1 MDNFRVIYRILRYL
15 EKALDY
21 DEPDMNCISAKTM
34 AISERRWLSLLAML
48 AGENYIE
55 VVCARESVGR
65 KTVTSVSSVRLTLRG
80 LEYLQENPTM
90 KRAEAIEKKAGFSAP
105 RRPHRIPENG
115 GRCRYTYLLT
125 IKNIINILERW
136 ETTALFLCP
145 NFPSQKTERR

>member
-34 AISERRWLSLLAML
+34 TISERRWLSLLAML

-90 KRAEAIEKKAGFSAP
+90 KRAEAIEKKASG
-105 RRPHRIPENG
+105 
-115 GRCRYTYLLT
+115 
-125 IKNIINILERW
+125 KIIRKQDSPPPAAR
-136 ETTALFLCP
+136 T
-145 NFPSQKTERR
+145 